1 MLQDFKSIQ
10 VIYWHYGSWAF
21 EIVYVNIESEHSS
34 VGFLTLHDLVVYYQ
48 HLVVQFRDRY

>member
-21 EIVYVNIESEHSS
+21 EIVCVNIESAHSF
-34 VGFLTLHDLVVYYQ
+34 VGFLTLFMIL
-48 HLVVQFRDRY
+48 